1 MNSLWVRF
9 KALRAFGL
17 GSSHSLEYA
26 LILSLCFCSVW
37 GCGESDLLNEQHL
50 DCSFQKPPNPKD
62 NNFPPDCIKF
72 NSEPITVN
80 QSSQRRVEAM
90 VKLNAWEKGLFVHHS
105 QPFNYVLGDH
115 TGPKYVAWME
125 IYQETPDLGIG
136 WTLMLSIGTDVPE
149 LPWHE
154 ANIEPPWDFDGDGDF
169 DHDDEQVLSYNIYRH
184 IRHREP
190 LIAKDLIVID
200 SRSGYPTDH
209 QYNDLV
215 VVLDPEN
222 ASRAGDELMR
232 KVAMLECKRANEWSE
247 CREFD
252 DAD

>member
-1 MNSLWVRF
+1 MSSFWVRF
-9 KALRAFGL
+9 KALEAFGL
-17 GSSHSLEYA
+17 DSIRSLEYA

-37 GCGESDLLNEQHL
+37 GCSESDLLNEQHRH
-50 DCSFQKPPNPKD
+50 CSFQNPPNPND
-62 NNFPPDCIKF
+62 TNIPPDCIKF
-72 NSEPITVN
+72 NSGPITAN

-125 IYQETPDLGIG
+125 IDQETPDLGIG
-136 WTLMLSIGTDVPE
+136 WTFTLSIGTEVQE
-149 LPWHE
+149 LSWHR

-169 DHDDEQVLSYNIYRH
+169 DHDDQQVLSYNIYRH
-184 IRHREP
+184 IRYREP

-209 QYNDLV
+209 QYNDLL
-215 VVLDPEN
+215 VVLDRETAP
-222 ASRAGDELMR
+222 RAGI
-232 KVAMLECKRANEWSE
+232 N
-247 CREFD
+247 
-252 DAD
+252 